1 MAKIEKA
8 LDILYKLEFS
18 NENDVLERNAT
29 EDGWTF
35 MGIYQ
40 GAFPQ
45 LDLWKVIRQKMQQYN
60 GDMKLVGSMLYN
72 NATVRE
78 MVEAFYKKEF
88 WDKARL
94 DEVVSQQIA
103 NEIFVAGVNMG
114 MKKAVMLAQKL
125 VCVPADGVMG
135 PKTLTAINK
144 YDDDAMFDEMYDIL
158 ETDHYEMRIANN
170 PSKRIYAK
178 GWRNRAMAV

>member
-94 DEVVSQQIA
+94 DEVVSQQVA

-144 YDDDAMFDEMYDIL
+144 YDDAVFDEMYDVL
-158 ETDHYEMRIANN
+158 EIDHYETIIANN

>member
-1 MAKIEKA
+1 MAKIEEA

-40 GAFPQ
+40 GAFPG
-45 LDLWKVIRQKMQQYN
+45 LDLWKVVRQKMQQYN

-72 NATVRE
+72 NPQVRE

-88 WDKARL
+88 WDKAKL
-94 DEVVSQQIA
+94 DDVVSQQVA
-103 NEIFVAGVNMG
+103 NEIFIAGVNMG
-114 MKKAVMLAQKL
+114 IKKAVMLAQKL
-125 VCVPADGVMG
+125 VSVPQDGVVG
-135 PKTLTAINK
+135 PKTLKAINA
-144 YDDDAMFDEMYDIL
+144 YDDVLFDEMYDIL
-158 ETDHYEMRIANN
+158 EKDYYDQIVVNN

-178 GWRNRAMAV
+178 GWRNRAVAV

>member
-94 DEVVSQQIA
+94 DEVVSQQVA

-125 VCVPADGVMG
+125 VGVPADGVMG

-144 YDDDAMFDEMYDIL
+144 YDDAVFDEMYDVL
-158 ETDHYEMRIANN
+158 EIDHYETIIANN

>member
-78 MVEAFYKKEF
+78 MVQAFYKKEF

-94 DEVVSQQIA
+94 DEVVSQQVA

-125 VCVPADGVMG
+125 VGVPADGVVG
-135 PKTLTAINK
+135 PKTLAAINK
-144 YDDDAMFDEMYDIL
+144 YDDAAFDKMYDVL
-158 ETDHYEMRIANN
+158 ETDHYEMIIANN
-170 PSKRIYAK
+170 PSKRIFAK
-178 GWRNRAMAV
+178 GWRNRAVAV

>member
-1 MAKIEKA
+1 MAKIEEA
-8 LDILYKLEFS
+8 LDILYRLEFS
-18 NENDVLERNAT
+18 NESNVLEKNAT

-40 GAFPQ
+40 GAFPN

-60 GDMKLVGSMLYN
+60 GDMKLVGSMMYN

-78 MVEAFYKKEF
+78 MVQAFYKKEF

-103 NEIFVAGVNMG
+103 NEIFIAGVNMG
-114 MKKAVMLAQKL
+114 MKKAVMLAQRL
-125 VCVPADGVMG
+125 VCVPADGIMG
-135 PKTLTAINK
+135 PKTLAAINK
-144 YDDDAMFDEMYDIL
+144 YDDVAFDEMYDVL
-158 ETDHYEMRIANN
+158 ETDHYDMIIANN

-178 GWRNRAMAV
+178 GWRNRAVAV

>member
-1 MAKIEKA
+1 MARIEKA

-60 GDMKLVGSMLYN
+60 GDMALVSDMLYDN
-72 NATVRE
+72 ELLEEMTV
-78 MVEAFYKKEF
+78 ALYKKEY
-88 WDKARL
+88 WDKMKL
-94 DEVVSQQIA
+94 DEVNSQKIA
-103 NEIFVAGVNMG
+103 DEIFIFGVNVG
-114 MKKAVMLAQKL
+114 LASAIRVAQRA
-125 VCVPADGVMG
+125 CGAIADGVLG
-135 PKTLTAINK
+135 PKTIKALNEIDEATFDKVFDQLEVNYYAMIVDKNPAKAIYLN
-144 YDDDAMFDEMYDIL
+144 
-158 ETDHYEMRIANN
+158 
-170 PSKRIYAK
+170 
-178 GWRNRAMAV
+178 GWRNRAYAV

>member
-78 MVEAFYKKEF
+78 MIQAFYKNEF

-125 VCVPADGVMG
+125 VGVPADGVMG
-135 PKTLTAINK
+135 PKTLAAINK
-144 YDDDAMFDEMYDIL
+144 FDDVAFDEMYDVL
-158 ETDHYEMRIANN
+158 ETEHYEMIIANN

-178 GWRNRAMAV
+178 GWRNRAIAV

>member
-1 MAKIEKA
+1 MADIKKVM
-8 LDILYKLEFS
+8 DILYKVEFS
-18 NENDVLERNAT
+18 SPKDVLEKNPT

-45 LDLWKVIRQKMQQYN
+45 LDLWKVIRQKLQQYN

-94 DEVVSQQIA
+94 DEVVSQQVA

-125 VCVPADGVMG
+125 VGVPADGLVG
-135 PKTLTAINK
+135 PKTLKAINAF
-144 YDDDAMFDEMYDIL
+144 DDAVFDEMYDML
-158 ETDHYEMRIANN
+158 EIDHYEMIIAAN

>member
-1 MAKIEKA
+1 MAKIEEA
-8 LDILYKLEFS
+8 LAIMYRLEFS
-18 NENDVLERNAT
+18 NEDNVLEQNAT
-29 EDGWTF
+29 ENGWTF

-40 GAFPQ
+40 GAFPN

-88 WDKARL
+88 WDKAKL
-94 DEVVSQQIA
+94 DEVHSQQIA

-125 VCVPADGVMG
+125 VCVPADGLVG
-135 PKTLTAINK
+135 PKTLAAINK
-144 YDDDAMFDEMYDIL
+144 YDDAAFDEMYDVL
-158 ETDHYEMRIANN
+158 ETDHYEMIIAAN
-170 PSKRIYAK
+170 PSKRIFAK
-178 GWRNRAMAV
+178 GWRNRAVAV

>member
-144 YDDDAMFDEMYDIL
+144 YDDAMFDEMYDIL
-158 ETDHYEMRIANN
+158 ETDHYEMIIADN

>member
-1 MAKIEKA
+1 MAKIEEA
-8 LDILYKLEFS
+8 LDIMYRLEFS
-18 NENDVLERNAT
+18 NESNVLEKNAT

-35 MGIYQ
+35 MGVYQ
-40 GAFPQ
+40 GAFPN
-45 LDLWKVIRQKMQQYN
+45 LDLWKIVRQKMQQYN

-78 MVEAFYKKEF
+78 MIQAFYKKEF

-94 DEVVSQQIA
+94 DEVVSQQVA

-135 PKTLTAINK
+135 PKTLAAINK
-144 YDDDAMFDEMYDIL
+144 YDNAVFDEMYDIL
-158 ETDHYEMRIANN
+158 ETDYYDIIIANN

-178 GWRNRAMAV
+178 GWRNRAVAV

>member
-1 MAKIEKA
+1 MAKIEEA
-8 LDILYKLEFS
+8 LDIMYRLEFS
-18 NENDVLERNAT
+18 NEDNVLEQNAT
-29 EDGWTF
+29 ESGWTF
-35 MGIYQ
+35 MGVYQ
-40 GAFPQ
+40 GAFPN
-45 LDLWKVIRQKMQQYN
+45 LDLWKTVRQKVQQAN
-60 GDMKLVGSMLYN
+60 GSMKLAGSMLYN
-72 NATVRE
+72 NVAVRE
-78 MVEAFYKKEF
+78 MIDDFYKKEF

-125 VCVPADGVMG
+125 VGVPADGLAG
-135 PKTLTAINK
+135 PKTLKAINAF
-144 YDDDAMFDEMYDIL
+144 DDAIFDEMYDVL
-158 ETDHYEMRIANN
+158 ETDHYEMIIANN

>member
-1 MAKIEKA
+1 M
-8 LDILYKLEFS
+8 YRLEFS
-18 NENDVLERNAT
+18 NEDNVLEQNAT
-29 EDGWTF
+29 ENGWTF
-35 MGIYQ
+35 MGVYQ
-40 GAFPQ
+40 GAFPN
-45 LDLWKVIRQKMQQYN
+45 LDLWKIVRQKMQQYN

-78 MVEAFYKKEF
+78 MIQAFYKKEF

-94 DEVVSQQIA
+94 DEVVSQQVA

-144 YDDDAMFDEMYDIL
+144 YDDAAFDEMYDVL
-158 ETDHYEMRIANN
+158 ETDHYEMIIANN

>member
-1 MAKIEKA
+1 MAKIEEA
-8 LDILYKLEFS
+8 LDIMYRLEFS
-18 NENDVLERNAT
+18 NESNVLERNAT

-60 GDMKLVGSMLYN
+60 GDMKLVGSMMYN
-72 NATVRE
+72 NPTVRE

-94 DEVVSQQIA
+94 DEVVSQQVA

-114 MKKAVMLAQKL
+114 MKKAVMLAQRL
-125 VCVPADGVMG
+125 VGVPQDGSVG
-135 PKTLTAINK
+135 PKTLAAINK
-144 YDDDAMFDEMYDIL
+144 YDDVAFDEMYDVL
-158 ETDHYEMRIANN
+158 ETDHYEMIIANN

>member
-18 NENDVLERNAT
+18 NENDVLEKNAT

-78 MVEAFYKKEF
+78 MVQAFYKKEF

-94 DEVVSQQIA
+94 DEVVSQQVA

-135 PKTLTAINK
+135 PKTLAAINK
-144 YDDDAMFDEMYDIL
+144 YDDAAFDEMYDVL
-158 ETDHYEMRIANN
+158 ETDYYDMIIASN
-170 PSKRIYAK
+170 PSKRIFAK
-178 GWRNRAMAV
+178 GWRNRAVAV

>member
-1 MAKIEKA
+1 MAKIEEA
-8 LDILYKLEFS
+8 LDIMYRLEFS
-18 NENDVLERNAT
+18 NENDVLEKNDT

-45 LDLWKVIRQKMQQYN
+45 LDLWKVIRQKLQQYN
-60 GDMKLVGSMLYN
+60 EDMRLVGAMMYN
-72 NATVRE
+72 NPTVRE

-94 DEVVSQQIA
+94 DEVVSQQVA

-125 VCVPADGVMG
+125 VGVPADGVMG
-135 PKTLTAINK
+135 PKTLAAINK
-144 YDDDAMFDEMYDIL
+144 YDDAAFDEMYDVL
-158 ETDHYEMRIANN
+158 ETDHYEMIIAAN
-170 PSKRIYAK
+170 PSKRIFAK
-178 GWRNRAMAV
+178 GWRNRAVAV